1 VFAIHCPRHGSRVM
15 LTLDAVD
22 SMTRH
27 NGCLALTYT
36 CTCGHRG
43 QWHSR
48 ADRHEETTTV

>member
-1 VFAIHCPRHGSRVM
+1 MFAIHCPRHGSRVM